1 MPFMKNLPLF
11 VIVAALVASVAH
23 AAPPTIE
30 SVDSLLVAAKLGAS
44 IDSMA
49 KNVDRNIRHAA
60 EQGIAPAKLTPAD
73 EKILSDLR
81 TQLQGLIK
89 QELSW
94 DKIKDI
100 FEKAY
105 AETYTQDEING
116 LTAFYNSPL
125 GQVFAE
131 KQAEI
136 TVKTGGL
143 LQRRMMGVMV
153 KVQGSAR
160 ESIGQIIANHQA
172 PEAPEKPVDAPVATP
187 KALAP
192 AAAPA
197 ASPAAAGH
205 S

>member
-1 MPFMKNLPLF
+1 MKKLPLL
-11 VIVAALVASVAH
+11 VIAALFIASVGH

-30 SVDSLLVAAKLGAS
+30 SVDRLLVAAKLGAS

-49 KNVDRNIRHAA
+49 KSVDRNIRHAA

-81 TQLQGLIK
+81 TQLQALIK

-94 DKIKDI
+94 DKIRDI

-105 AETYTQDEING
+105 ADTYTQDQING
-116 LTAFYNSPL
+116 LIAFYNSPL
-125 GQVFAE
+125 GQAFAE
-131 KQAEI
+131 KQADI

-160 ESIGQIIANHQA
+160 ESVGQIIANHQA
-172 PEAPEKPVDAPVATP
+172 PEVPEKPVDAPVETP
-187 KALAP
+187 KALVP

-197 ASPAAAGH
+197 AASH
-205 S
+205 N